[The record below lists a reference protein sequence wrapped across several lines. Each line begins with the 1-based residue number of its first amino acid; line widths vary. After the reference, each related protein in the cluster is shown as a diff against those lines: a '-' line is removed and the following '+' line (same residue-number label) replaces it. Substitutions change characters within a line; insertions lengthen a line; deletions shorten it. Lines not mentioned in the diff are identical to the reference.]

1 MCNKYPQDTHNLR
14 GDRYEIN
21 LSLYEIKFKHIYMCV
36 CVCMCVC
43 PRICVYMYVCIK
55 KVKGLKE
62 GEFKQ

>member
-36 CVCMCVC
+36 CLCVC
-43 PRICVYMYVCIK
+43 ARAYVRMCMYVSR
-55 KVKGLKE
+55 GLKN
-62 GEFKQ
+62 